1 MDSCGEVVKSIF
13 CENLCL
19 LHLSLRGQAKYE
31 LTLLLH
37 SCADGVFL
45 VSSSAQTWKKKPNTS
60 DLTIFIA
67 SFVEYTED

>member
-45 VSSSAQTWKKKPNTS
+45 VSSSAQTWKKKQAKRHVS
-60 DLTIFIA
+60 
-67 SFVEYTED
+67 EYTTLGLHLER